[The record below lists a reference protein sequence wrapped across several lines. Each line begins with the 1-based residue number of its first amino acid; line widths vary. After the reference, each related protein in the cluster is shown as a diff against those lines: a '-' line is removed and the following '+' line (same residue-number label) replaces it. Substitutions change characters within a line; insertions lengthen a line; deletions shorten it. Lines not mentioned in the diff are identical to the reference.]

1 MRAHKDYH
9 DTKVAMTRLWIH
21 EAYRVF
27 YDRLIDDKDKE
38 AFVQII
44 TEKLG
49 LTFDQT
55 FHNICPNKQPPIFGD
70 YINVD
75 NVYEDIN
82 DMEVLKKHM
91 NDTLGEYNATPG
103 IVQQNLVLFRDAI
116 EHGTV
121 SLNPPFVVALN
132 RVFSCCCVLQCPR
145 SCASFASRKA
155 TCCSSESEAAVGRA

>member
-1 MRAHKDYH
+1 MRAHKNFH

-21 EAYRVF
+21 ESYRVF

-49 LTFDQT
+49 SIFDQT
-55 FHNICPNKQPPIFGD
+55 FHNICPNKVTPIFGD

-82 DMEVLKKHM
+82 DLAVLKKHM
-91 NDTLGEYNATPG
+91 NDVMAEYNATPG

-116 EHGTV
+116 EHG
-121 SLNPPFVVALN
+121 NPLPTFLMPAFKPFFSSH
-132 RVFSCCCVLQCPR
+132 VFVL
-145 SCASFASRKA
+145 
-155 TCCSSESEAAVGRA
+155 